1 MAIFAGGIIA
11 LVLGILG
18 IIFWWGNFIGLL
30 LGAIPI
36 MLLMCGALA
45 VYLGLEEIKDKRA
58 ANTTADTTDSLK
70 EEVANLKEEI
80 QELKTDKEPESK

>member
-1 MAIFAGGIIA
+1 MAVFAGGIIA
-11 LVLGILG
+11 LVLGSLG

-30 LGAIPI
+30 LGAVPI

-58 ANTTADTTDSLK
+58 AKTTADTTESLK
-70 EEVANLKEEI
+70 EEVASLKEEI

>member
-30 LGAIPI
+30 LGAVPI

-58 ANTTADTTDSLK
+58 ANTTAETTDSLK
-70 EEVANLKEEI
+70 EEVASLKEEI